1 MAKTRGKMTPS
12 QKSQAKWGLAFV
24 APTMIGLI
32 VLNFYPIFN
41 TVYQSFFK
49 TGDFGMGNI
58 FVGLQNYVTVLS
70 GKEFWSSLLNTFKYA
85 LIEVPFSVAFALLL
99 AVFLNRKIAFR
110 GFYRTVFFL
119 PMVAAPAAV
128 AMVWRFLYN
137 QQFGLIN
144 NVFHTTTAWVSD
156 PKIAWISL
164 GVIGV
169 WSVVGYNMILLI
181 AGLQEIPHDY
191 YEAAEIDGATGIKQF
206 FKITI
211 PLLSPTIFFILQTR
225 IIGAL
230 QQFDLIF
237 MMMDRSNPALPKT
250 QTVVYY
256 FYVNAFQYNNRG
268 LGAAIVLCMLVLI
281 MLITVILQKSEKYWV
296 FYN

>member
-1 MAKTRGKMTPS
+1 MAKTKMTPT

-24 APTMIGLI
+24 APTMIGLL

-41 TVYQSFFK
+41 TIYQSFFK

-58 FVGLQNYVTVLS
+58 FVGLKNYAMVLA
-70 GKEFWSSLLNTFKYA
+70 GNNFWRALGNTFKYA
-85 LIEVPFSVAFALLL
+85 LIEVPFSIVFALLL

-110 GFYRTVFFL
+110 GGYRTIFFL

-137 QQFGLIN
+137 QQFGLLN
-144 NVFHTTTAWVSD
+144 NVFHTTTAWISD
-156 PKIAWISL
+156 PKIAWISI

-169 WSVVGYNMILLI
+169 WSIVGYNMILLI

-191 YEAAEIDGATGIKQF
+191 YEAAEIDGATGVKQF
-206 FKITI
+206 FRITI

-237 MMMDRSNPALPKT
+237 MVMDRSNPALPKVE
-250 QTVVYY
+250 TVVYY
-256 FYVNAFQYNNRG
+256 FYTTAFNQNNRG
-268 LGAAIVLCMLVLI
+268 LGAAIVVTMLIII
-281 MLITVILQKSEKYWV
+281 MAITVILQKSEKKWV

>member
-1 MAKTRGKMTPS
+1 
-12 QKSQAKWGLAFV
+12 
-24 APTMIGLI
+24 
-32 VLNFYPIFN
+32 
-41 TVYQSFFK
+41 
-49 TGDFGMGNI
+49 
-58 FVGLQNYVTVLS
+58 
-70 GKEFWSSLLNTFKYA
+70 
-85 LIEVPFSVAFALLL
+85 
-99 AVFLNRKIAFR
+99 
-110 GFYRTVFFL
+110 
-119 PMVAAPAAV
+119 MVAAPAAI

-144 NVFHTTTAWVSD
+144 NVFHSTTAWISD
-156 PKIAWISL
+156 PNIAWISL

-206 FKITI
+206 FRITI

-268 LGAAIVLCMLVLI
+268 LGAAIVLCMLALI
-281 MLITVILQKSEKYWV
+281 MLITLILQKTEKYWV